1 MQNYLNSLSF
11 DKRKLWLD
19 KVRLTKV
26 EEKLVLKKEELE
38 EDRKRKDNKFD
49 ITNFLVQNPYEQSK
63 INIIK

>member
-1 MQNYLNSLSF
+1 MQNCLNSLSF

-19 KVRLTKV
+19 KVRLIKV
-26 EEKLVLKKEELE
+26 EEKLVLKKEEPE

-49 ITNFLVQNPYEQSK
+49 ITNFLVQNPHEQSK

>member
-19 KVRLTKV
+19 KVRLIKV
-26 EEKLVLKKEELE
+26 EEKLVLKKEEPE

-49 ITNFLVQNPYEQSK
+49 ITNFLIQNPYEQSK

>member
-19 KVRLTKV
+19 KVRLIKV
-26 EEKLVLKKEELE
+26 EEKLVLKKEEPE

>member
-1 MQNYLNSLSF
+1 MQNCLNSLSF

-19 KVRLTKV
+19 KVRPIKV
-26 EEKLVLKKEELE
+26 EEKLVLKKEEPE

-49 ITNFLVQNPYEQSK
+49 ITNFLVQNPHEQSK